1 MKILLNA
8 CFLFLLLFVAGCN
21 NKEEI
26 TEMDN
31 PEEIAVA
38 FFDAIYNQ
46 KDVKKAASVCS
57 PKLARII
64 MSYKSPEAVARHMFN
79 MQYDKVEIKP
89 DNSGVKVRE
98 QFKGSAVITLYFD
111 GYYFDDRL
119 KDVKRISLIQGDNG
133 WIINKLLRDP
143 F

>member
-1 MKILLNA
+1 MKLIKLCLLS
-8 CFLFLLLFVAGCN
+8 FVLLLVACGE
-21 NKEEI
+21 KEDI

-31 PEEIAVA
+31 PEDIAVE

-79 MQYDKVEIKP
+79 MKYDNVVIKP
-89 DNSGVKVRE
+89 DDSGVKVRE
-98 QFKGSAVITLYFD
+98 QFKGAAVITLYFD

-119 KDVKRISLIQGDNG
+119 KDVKRISLVQKDNG
-133 WIINKLLRDP
+133 WIIDKLLKDP

>member
-1 MKILLNA
+1 MNIIKA
-8 CFLFLLLFVAGCN
+8 CFLSLLIFLIGCN
-21 NKEEI
+21 EKPEI
-26 TEMDN
+26 TEIDN

-46 KDVKKAASVCS
+46 KDVKKAASVCT

-79 MQYDKVEIKP
+79 MKYDKVEIKP
-89 DNSGVKVRE
+89 DDSGVKVRE
-98 QFKGSAVITLYFD
+98 QFKGSATITLYFD
-111 GYYFDDRL
+111 GYYFEDRL
-119 KDVKRISLIQGDNG
+119 KDVKRISLVQSDKG
-133 WIINKLLRDP
+133 WVINKLLKDP